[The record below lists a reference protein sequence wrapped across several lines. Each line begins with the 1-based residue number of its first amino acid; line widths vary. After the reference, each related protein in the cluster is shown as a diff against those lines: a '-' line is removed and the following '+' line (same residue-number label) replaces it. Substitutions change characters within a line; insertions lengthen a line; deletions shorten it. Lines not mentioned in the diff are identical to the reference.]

1 MEKATNGSFTAQI
14 RPAVV
19 AMVLLTL
26 ITGVLYPLCVT
37 VVAQIA
43 FPWQANGSFVQADGS
58 RADRS
63 RADGSSDGGDK
74 VAGSALIGQPFD
86 DPRYFWGRASATT
99 PAPYDATSST
109 GSNLGPTNPALF
121 DAVNA
126 RVAALRGAK
135 GGGASPIPV
144 DLVTSSGSGLD
155 PHISP
160 AAAAWQIRRVAAARG
175 IPTADLEEFV
185 KRHVERRQLGILG
198 EPRVN
203 VLLLNLALDRAWP
216 VRGA

>member
-74 VAGSALIGQPFD
+74 VAGSALIG
-86 DPRYFWGRASATT
+86 
-99 PAPYDATSST
+99 
-109 GSNLGPTNPALF
+109 
-121 DAVNA
+121 
-126 RVAALRGAK
+126 
-135 GGGASPIPV
+135 I
-144 DLVTSSGSGLD
+144 DLLSSGDGAGAAAVLRAEFEQLSTDDDGG
-155 PHISP
+155 ISP
-160 AAAAWQIRRVAAARG
+160 RRAAG
-175 IPTADLEEFV
+175 T
-185 KRHVERRQLGILG
+185 
-198 EPRVN
+198 
-203 VLLLNLALDRAWP
+203 
-216 VRGA
+216 